1 MEAPKPILNTP
12 LENEDPKNVNYIE
25 ELIINQENK
34 IFKIQFGINESSINQ
49 NQMIL
54 KVTPV
59 DIKYFYFQNIFDLNQ
74 LQSISKIFS
83 FYENIK
89 EIISFLKTLKY
100 EIHEKEEN
108 LKLKF
113 NIFLPNG
120 QNKLIEL
127 NLQKKICNSNDIITT
142 LLEENKLLKE
152 DISKNKNEI
161 SLLKVQISKNQKDIE
176 MLLNQNKS
184 LWEEINKLKGSNKF
198 TSFNFSFD
206 SKIFNN
212 SINEINFILDYI
224 RGHDKLFSFNN
235 LNLLYRASRDGDK
248 TETCHKLCDDKK
260 NVLIIIKSEIGY
272 IFGGFCKI
280 GFRINN
286 RCDYK
291 IDNDCFLFSYQLKK
305 IYPVIK
311 DKKVICHIYNT
322 FGLCFYGSLEI
333 QNNFMNYKDN
343 RVNGGTTCFSGFS
356 TLYEMNGGEKEF
368 IAQELEVFQLMLK

>member
-34 IFKIQFGINESSINQ
+34 IFKIQFGINESSVNQ

-260 NVLIIIKSEIGY
+260 NVLIIIKSKTGY
-272 IFGGFCKI
+272 IFGGYCKI

-286 RCDYK
+286 KLDYK

-343 RVNGGTTCFSGFS
+343 RVNGGTTCFRGFS